1 MMNKELKLVVSQY
14 ITDSG
19 VWHVQT
25 GVDSYEIIRNDKK
38 LLKYLL
44 NQDSLKCD
52 KNGVIALDDFIQ
64 ALDAKFYRQYKNFI
78 IKAID
83 KQVDYQNLAYDIY
96 KLCRCIYKTGQ
107 RIKFEDGEVPQA
119 VVDLMNYVCD
129 RSLVQELE
137 LNEMCALAWRYA
149 IKNLNK

>member
-1 MMNKELKLVVSQY
+1 MSKKLKLVIRQCISDNGMWFVKA
-14 ITDSG
+14 
-19 VWHVQT
+19 
-25 GVDSYEIIRNDKK
+25 GVDSYDIIRNDKK

-44 NQDSLKCD
+44 KQDSLKCD
-52 KNGVIALDDFIQ
+52 KNGIIALDDFIQ

-83 KQVDYQNLAYDIY
+83 KQVDYENLAYDIY
-96 KLCRCIYKTGQ
+96 KMCRCIYKTGK
-107 RIKFEDGEVPQA
+107 RIEFNEDVPQA
-119 VVDLMNYVCD
+119 IVDLMNYVCD

-149 IKNLNK
+149 IKNLNN